1 MPLISLPS
9 NASITTSHGT
19 SCVSLRR
26 ASFEHLPEQCLDQW
40 LVVMSTQLM
49 GFSLGGVARRFLVA
63 PPSMIWP
70 ANLVSCALFNTL
82 HSQYFSGQGTRGGI
96 SRERFFLYVFLGSFF
111 WYFVPGYLFQAL
123 SYFAWVT
130 FIFPK
135 SATVGALFG
144 YHRGMGMSVIT
155 FDWAQIAY
163 IGSPLA
169 TPWWAEA
176 NVFAGFVAI
185 FWIIAPAIYVR
196 EPRRNILYSL

>member
-1 MPLISLPS
+1 MQPTLLPSSVYITSKVGTSAVRPLLKAVAYALISFNRPMVDCTVDPADGFLARWCRPS
-9 NASITTSHGT
+9 FPCRPSVHEWVIHIPNTPLSY
-19 SCVSLRR
+19 
-26 ASFEHLPEQCLDQW
+26 
-40 LVVMSTQLM
+40 
-49 GFSLGGVARRFLVA
+49 RFTV
-63 PPSMIWP
+63 WP

-82 HSQYFSGQGTRGGI
+82 HSQYFSGQGTRSGI
-96 SRERFFLYVFLGSFF
+96 SRERFFLYVFLGSFT

-144 YHRGMGMSVIT
+144 YRRGMGMSVIT

-169 TPWWAEA
+169 TPW
-176 NVFAGFVAI
+176 
-185 FWIIAPAIYVR
+185 
-196 EPRRNILYSL
+196 

>member
-1 MPLISLPS
+1 
-9 NASITTSHGT
+9 
-19 SCVSLRR
+19 
-26 ASFEHLPEQCLDQW
+26 
-40 LVVMSTQLM
+40 
-49 GFSLGGVARRFLVA
+49 
-63 PPSMIWP
+63 
-70 ANLVSCALFNTL
+70 LVSCALFNTL

-196 EPRRNILYSL
+196 ALTFRLRYALILAFSSVTLGSVPTSPFQAAGALTILEQHTTSPISSRQNPHSMNRSITPTVRSS